1 METKQHA
8 AKQSVGK
15 QRNKSDQEYLETN
28 ENGSTKSMRHSKSSA
43 RKEAYTYPKGQEKY
57 EIIQLYVYRN
67 QKKKNRQSPDL
78 VEAKK

>member
-8 AKQSVGK
+8 TKQSVGK

-43 RKEAYTYPKGQEKY
+43 KKEAYRFSTSIFICLKVFL
-57 EIIQLYVYRN
+57 ITFISLFTH
-67 QKKKNRQSPDL
+67 
-78 VEAKK
+78 